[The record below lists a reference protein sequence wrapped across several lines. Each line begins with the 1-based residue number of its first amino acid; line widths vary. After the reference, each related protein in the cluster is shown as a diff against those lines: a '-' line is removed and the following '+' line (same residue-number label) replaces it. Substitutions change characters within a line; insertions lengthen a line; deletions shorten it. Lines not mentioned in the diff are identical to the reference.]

1 MYDDYSD
8 QGYDFNQNQ
17 NQSNQQSSGAEYN
30 SEQNQTQDYQ
40 SSQQQ
45 NDSQN
50 TQVANQQQERPRDKY
65 KPVIGINMGDWI
77 KRYRQNRNPLRL
89 EDVSKTNYRREDSE
103 ILRTKSDIYSIVTS
117 EFTFKVSILTFNQSK
132 DNTMIDVNH
141 YLYISLFDN
150 KARRNMFGATVTDI
164 GRAYNF
170 GCEINEIVKGNEN
183 YAQIFSN
190 GKATNTQTLASA
202 KVDIGICI
210 QDFGN
215 SFVLSIGA
223 YNIAENKEFK
233 RINIPINI
241 YHVQGIAL
249 ALMEYP
255 KLKMQAIA
263 NNIHTN
269 ESLMILLNRIQDLE
283 DIVGAKEYSNI
294 QKRDS
299 RKVTM
304 QQQQV
309 DTRNQQAIDLEEEI
323 EIEEMSLISM
333 FLGEADMSAPVDQNS
348 ISMQNKDFQSKISNE
363 LQAMKSE
370 HVEYKAPVKAEVIK
384 VDESE
389 YVADIAGAN
398 DMNDFLKS
406 ALSENITDISET
418 SSINNT
424 FVESQEIIPEV
435 QPEAQNENNS
445 VENPNSYEE
454 TITEIEQP
462 ELVSSTVPDGYD
474 HGFGIEQPELV
485 SSTVPDESNQN
496 VEIADAQI
504 VEESNLVE
512 DKSAQIIVQE
522 NVDAINAQYKE
533 NKVVESMGECDPGFG
548 SEETYEPN
556 QRFIDFKN
564 TKLYNYILNNSQQSG
579 YKFYHVNNVEIL
591 TVAVQGAIEKSV
603 FSLIS
608 NYAVKKEIKEE
619 AIFTIWN
626 TDHKLLKQ
634 MCINQNQYDIELV
647 TSVYQILKVALNS
660 FHNKIDD
667 AISNAITANKL
678 DESKEL
684 IVQRFLELTDELGL
698 IHQDKYS
705 INEET
710 FKTNKYVKLFVD
722 LFYRKI

>member
-17 NQSNQQSSGAEYN
+17 NNQQTSEYSG
-30 SEQNQTQDYQ
+30 QNQNQNM
-40 SSQQQ
+40 QQQ
-45 NDSQN
+45 NTNVNASQN
-50 TQVANQQQERPRDKY
+50 VPPATNQQQEKPRDKY

-103 ILRTKSDIYSIVTS
+103 ILRTKSDIYSIITS

-202 KVDIGICI
+202 KVDVGICV

-309 DTRNQQAIDLEEEI
+309 DTRNQQAIDLEEET
-323 EIEEMSLISM
+323 ELEEMSLISM
-333 FLGEADMSAPVDQNS
+333 FLGEADIETSIDQNA

-370 HVEYKAPVKAEVIK
+370 HVEYKAPVKQEVIK
-384 VDESE
+384 IDESE

-496 VEIADAQI
+496 VEIAYVQI

-522 NVDAINAQYKE
+522 NVDAINAQNKE
-533 NKVVESMGECDPGFG
+533 NKVIESMGECDPGFG

>member
-17 NQSNQQSSGAEYN
+17 NQSNQQNSGPEYT

-40 SSQQQ
+40 SNQQQ

-50 TQVANQQQERPRDKY
+50 APVTNQQQEKPRDKY

-103 ILRTKSDIYSIVTS
+103 ILRTKSDIYSIITS

-309 DTRNQQAIDLEEEI
+309 DTRNQQAIDLEEET
-323 EIEEMSLISM
+323 ELEEMSLISM
-333 FLGEADMSAPVDQNS
+333 FLGEADIDAPVDQNS

-667 AISNAITANKL
+667 AISNAITANKP
-678 DESKEL
+678 DEAKEL

>member
-17 NQSNQQSSGAEYN
+17 NQSNQQNSGPEYT

-40 SSQQQ
+40 SNQQQ

-50 TQVANQQQERPRDKY
+50 APVTNQQQEKPRDKY

-103 ILRTKSDIYSIVTS
+103 ILRTKSDIYSIITS

-309 DTRNQQAIDLEEEI
+309 DTRNQQAIDLEEET
-323 EIEEMSLISM
+323 ELEEMSLISM
-333 FLGEADMSAPVDQNS
+333 FLGEADIGAPVDQNS

-667 AISNAITANKL
+667 AISNAITANKP
-678 DESKEL
+678 DEAKEL

>member
-8 QGYDFNQNQ
+8 QGYDLNQNQ
-17 NQSNQQSSGAEYN
+17 NQSNQQTSEY
-30 SEQNQTQDYQ
+30 SEQNQNM
-40 SSQQQ
+40 QQYNSTANVNTNANANA

-50 TQVANQQQERPRDKY
+50 VPVTNQQQERPRDKY

-103 ILRTKSDIYSIVTS
+103 ILRTKSDIYSIINS

-132 DNTMIDVNH
+132 DNTMLDVNH

-150 KARRNMFGATVTDI
+150 KARRNMFGATITDI

-309 DTRNQQAIDLEEEI
+309 DTRNQQAIDLEEEA
-323 EIEEMSLISM
+323 ELEEMSLISM
-333 FLGEADMSAPVDQNS
+333 FLGEADIDIPVSQNS
-348 ISMQNKDFQSKISNE
+348 ISM
-363 LQAMKSE
+363 
-370 HVEYKAPVKAEVIK
+370 
-384 VDESE
+384 
-389 YVADIAGAN
+389 
-398 DMNDFLKS
+398 
-406 ALSENITDISET
+406 
-418 SSINNT
+418 
-424 FVESQEIIPEV
+424 
-435 QPEAQNENNS
+435 
-445 VENPNSYEE
+445 
-454 TITEIEQP
+454 
-462 ELVSSTVPDGYD
+462 
-474 HGFGIEQPELV
+474 
-485 SSTVPDESNQN
+485 
-496 VEIADAQI
+496 
-504 VEESNLVE
+504 
-512 DKSAQIIVQE
+512 
-522 NVDAINAQYKE
+522 
-533 NKVVESMGECDPGFG
+533 
-548 SEETYEPN
+548 
-556 QRFIDFKN
+556 
-564 TKLYNYILNNSQQSG
+564 
-579 YKFYHVNNVEIL
+579 
-591 TVAVQGAIEKSV
+591 
-603 FSLIS
+603 
-608 NYAVKKEIKEE
+608 
-619 AIFTIWN
+619 
-626 TDHKLLKQ
+626 
-634 MCINQNQYDIELV
+634 
-647 TSVYQILKVALNS
+647 
-660 FHNKIDD
+660 
-667 AISNAITANKL
+667 
-678 DESKEL
+678 
-684 IVQRFLELTDELGL
+684 
-698 IHQDKYS
+698 
-705 INEET
+705 
-710 FKTNKYVKLFVD
+710 
-722 LFYRKI
+722 

>member
-1 MYDDYSD
+1 MISILKKYICKQIYIENLSKDENKMYDDYSD
-8 QGYDFNQNQ
+8 QGYDLNQNQ
-17 NQSNQQSSGAEYN
+17 NQSNQQNSGPEYT

-40 SSQQQ
+40 SNQQQ

-50 TQVANQQQERPRDKY
+50 APVTNQQQEKPRDKY

-132 DNTMIDVNH
+132 DNTMTDVNH

-309 DTRNQQAIDLEEEI
+309 DTRNQQAIDLEEET
-323 EIEEMSLISM
+323 ELEEMSLISM
-333 FLGEADMSAPVDQNS
+333 FLGEADIDAPVDQNS
-348 ISMQNKDFQSKISNE
+348 ISMQNKDFRSTIQLTFN
-363 LQAMKSE
+363 
-370 HVEYKAPVKAEVIK
+370 
-384 VDESE
+384 
-389 YVADIAGAN
+389 
-398 DMNDFLKS
+398 FLH
-406 ALSENITDISET
+406 I
-418 SSINNT
+418 
-424 FVESQEIIPEV
+424 
-435 QPEAQNENNS
+435 
-445 VENPNSYEE
+445 
-454 TITEIEQP
+454 
-462 ELVSSTVPDGYD
+462 
-474 HGFGIEQPELV
+474 
-485 SSTVPDESNQN
+485 
-496 VEIADAQI
+496 
-504 VEESNLVE
+504 
-512 DKSAQIIVQE
+512 
-522 NVDAINAQYKE
+522 
-533 NKVVESMGECDPGFG
+533 
-548 SEETYEPN
+548 
-556 QRFIDFKN
+556 RF
-564 TKLYNYILNNSQQSG
+564 
-579 YKFYHVNNVEIL
+579 
-591 TVAVQGAIEKSV
+591 
-603 FSLIS
+603 
-608 NYAVKKEIKEE
+608 
-619 AIFTIWN
+619 
-626 TDHKLLKQ
+626 
-634 MCINQNQYDIELV
+634 
-647 TSVYQILKVALNS
+647 
-660 FHNKIDD
+660 
-667 AISNAITANKL
+667 
-678 DESKEL
+678 
-684 IVQRFLELTDELGL
+684 
-698 IHQDKYS
+698 
-705 INEET
+705 
-710 FKTNKYVKLFVD
+710 
-722 LFYRKI
+722 